1 MNFTE
6 TFENVTDM
14 HMPDLKCGGINNLTI
29 NGTRP
34 LQTATGLIDVIT
46 AAMYGVIFTV
56 GLCGNILVIATIAW
70 SRHLQ
75 TAVNAYLV
83 NLCVA
88 DLLLLLICMPTAAV
102 DIFAQTVWYFGPV
115 MCRFPHFCFSNRF
128 SYK

>member
-1 MNFTE
+1 MNYTE
-6 TFENVTDM
+6 KFENVTDM
-14 HMPDLKCGGINNLTI
+14 HMPDLKSGGINNLTI

-46 AAMYGVIFTV
+46 ASMYGVIFTV

-88 DLLLLLICMPTAAV
+88 DLLLLVICMPTAVV

-115 MCRFPHFCFSNRF
+115 MCRYMFCLFR
-128 SYK
+128 

>member
-1 MNFTE
+1 MFR
-6 TFENVTDM
+6 
-14 HMPDLKCGGINNLTI
+14 
-29 NGTRP
+29 NGTYNISYVWDNAGYNNVSANTTVGVP
-34 LQTATGLIDVIT
+34 TTTASLDVAIVVIY
-46 AAMYGVIFTV
+46 AVIFTV

-88 DLLLLLICMPTAAV
+88 DLLLLVICMPTAVV

-115 MCRFPHFCFSNRF
+115 MCKYMFGLFR
-128 SYK
+128 